1 MEPCFGIGHN
11 LSLICQMASEDIKH
25 QLIIIIIPRLDLFLF
40 APSAGTGGTNEAND
54 GRVPVDPSVVGGS
67 VHSGRPFVSRP
78 RLAVPAAH
86 QLPSPRALSGT
97 LVVRTDSV
105 MFLSGCMPTDSVML
119 LSGCMPTD
127 SVVLLSGCMPT
138 DSVVFLIGCMPT
150 DSVVLLSG
158 CMPIY

>member
-1 MEPCFGIGHN
+1 MPPVTAKTTTKPKN
-11 LSLICQMASEDIKH
+11 NNNKKQTNKNSNKQNTKTNQPANQPTNQPDKTKKTKT
-25 QLIIIIIPRLDLFLF
+25 PRLDLSLF

-67 VHSGRPFVSRP
+67 VHPGRPFVPRP
-78 RLAVPAAH
+78 RLAVLAAH

-105 MFLSGCMPTDSVML
+105 
-119 LSGCMPTD
+119 
-127 SVVLLSGCMPT
+127 VLLSGCMPT
-138 DSVVFLIGCMPT
+138 DSMVLLIGCMPT

>member
-1 MEPCFGIGHN
+1 MTTKTKTNKRKQQQQTNTKTNQPAYQPTKQTKTKN
-11 LSLICQMASEDIKH
+11 NN
-25 QLIIIIIPRLDLFLF
+25 PRLDLSLF

-105 MFLSGCMPTDSVML
+105 VL

-138 DSVVFLIGCMPT
+138 DSM
-150 DSVVLLSG
+150 VLLSG
-158 CMPIY
+158 CLPIY

>member
-1 MEPCFGIGHN
+1 MTTKAKTTATKNTKTNQPAYQPTTQQNKQKQKNNH
-11 LSLICQMASEDIKH
+11 
-25 QLIIIIIPRLDLFLF
+25 PRLDLFLF
-40 APSAGTGGTNEAND
+40 APSDGTGGTNEAND

-105 MFLSGCMPTDSVML
+105 VL

-138 DSVVFLIGCMPT
+138 DSVV
-150 DSVVLLSG
+150 LLSG
-158 CMPIY
+158 CMPLLTLWCC